1 MSIACDLWL
10 DCEWHML
17 SCFQA
22 HVLDFWFF
30 QVTCAE
36 PTHVSN
42 ILTNDDKRFDFENY
56 FRGTMSAKP
65 PKHFY
70 IAASLDS
77 LLLAFLHALTHSLSE
92 LSTINSKQELIIQQT
107 LKYPDKR
114 SREREI
120 SFKRE
125 RARAHGRCW
134 RLLQSSSMFPCFA
147 SRRPAYNSHGGGLS
161 YSCTLAV
168 DHVVIIIPKTHAC
181 CRSVAST
188 TTTLLI
194 KDMHFIG

>member
-30 QVTCAE
+30 HVTCAE

-125 RARAHGRCW
+125 RERARTEDAGVYYRAPQCSLASPADA
-134 RLLQSSSMFPCFA
+134 RRATATAAFPTA
-147 SRRPAYNSHGGGLS
+147 APSP
-161 YSCTLAV
+161 
-168 DHVVIIIPKTHAC
+168 
-181 CRSVAST
+181 ST
-188 TTTLLI
+188 
-194 KDMHFIG
+194 MW